1 MNMIQTALTSRLD
14 AAGAVLRIGG
24 VGLLFPQSEIRT
36 LEAASDVDV
45 HEPLQ
50 GSVGWINFTRQRWPV
65 YCLSAQ
71 LALQA
76 EVPPERRTCAL
87 FALHQGYLGV
97 LCDDVAIVKPGS
109 AMRHELPLA
118 MRPAH
123 TPIQALLVHEE
134 RMLCVSNAQLLADY
148 LQHLLAGGQQ

>member
-1 MNMIQTALTSRLD
+1 MNMMQTVLTSRLD

-24 VGLLFPQSEIRT
+24 VNLLCPQSEIRT
-36 LEAASDVDV
+36 LEATSDVDIR
-45 HEPLQ
+45 EPLH
-50 GSVGWINFTRQRWPV
+50 GSAGWVNFMRERWPV

-87 FALHQGYLGV
+87 FALRQGYLGL

-109 AMRHELPLA
+109 ALRHEVPPA

-123 TPIQALLVHEE
+123 TPIQALLVHED